1 VPGWRC
7 SYIVHKGHSRGLN
20 MVVCVCRHP
29 KIIKVL
35 ILPSAECMSIIAT
48 VLPVVVFYDAAWL
61 LY

>member
-1 VPGWRC
+1 
-7 SYIVHKGHSRGLN
+7 

-29 KIIKVL
+29 KIIGVI

-61 LY
+61 LYYYISLHFPL